1 MSFSQYQIKSSHN
14 SYLPKAQVC
23 WCKTNWKSY
32 INKLLS
38 NNVKCIELDCFFD
51 NSRIVVAHA
60 IEETKC
66 NIFCSQKIPFTD
78 MLTEIYDKFST
89 GTNKMPLIINLELHL
104 NSIAEEILA
113 GIITTVAGDVL
124 VPRIINPKIDKP
136 EDFLGKIIFMASG
149 NIKSLN
155 LKSLVTLPIDNNNVM
170 NESCKD
176 FNFEK
181 FKELIKDKETMVRI
195 YPDNIIISKNYDV
208 EKFLQIGCQFVS
220 INFQFDDDY
229 LKYYQKYFENTNGF
243 KLKI

>member
-32 INKLLS
+32 INKLL
-38 NNVKCIELDCFFD
+38 NDNVKCLELDCFFD

-60 IEETKC
+60 VEQEKC

-78 MLTEIYDKFST
+78 MLTEIYDNFCT

-104 NSIAEEILA
+104 NSIGEEIIA
-113 GIITTVAGDVL
+113 GIINTVAKDVL
-124 VPRIINPKIDKP
+124 VSRRINPKIDRP
-136 EDFLGKIIFMASG
+136 EDFMGKIIFMAGG
-149 NIKSLN
+149 NIQSPTLISLI
-155 LKSLVTLPIDNNNVM
+155 TMPIDNESIK

-176 FNFEK
+176 FDFEK
-181 FKELIKDKETMVRI
+181 FKELIKDKETTVRV

-220 INFQFDDDY
+220 VNFQFNDDY
-229 LKYYQKYFENTNGF
+229 LKFYQKYFENTNGY
-243 KLKI
+243 KLK